1 LSSQWQEGWCRQMI
15 VIKNAQLRRFLKIL
29 LPFLAIPLL
38 VLLGESVIGEKYHM
52 FISLGVAVLALVL
65 FLAGFEKK
73 KIGTRRMVIVAVM
86 TALCIVGRF
95 IPFFQPIAA
104 LTVITAIYLGSE
116 SGFLVGSLS
125 AVLSNFYFGQGPWT
139 PFQMLA
145 WGIIGLIAGYLAEYL
160 KKSKPLLLTYGV
172 LSGVLFSFI
181 MDIWSVLWYYGAF
194 DLNLYLA
201 SLVTAAPY
209 TLSYAASN
217 FIFLWF
223 LAKPFGEKLE
233 RVRIKYGL

>member
-1 LSSQWQEGWCRQMI
+1 MI
-15 VIKNAQLRRFLKIL
+15 VIRNPAARKLLKIL
-29 LPFLAIPLL
+29 IPAVLMPLAIIIGVTLL
-38 VLLGESVIGEKYHM
+38 EQKNY
-52 FISLGVAVLALVL
+52 ALVATVVAILSLLL
-65 FLAGFEKK
+65 FAAGYEKK
-73 KIGTRRMVIVAVM
+73 KTGSRRMVIVAVM